1 MQKPTLCIKR
11 AHSRNMQEMNTPH
24 EHLLLLVSDLQLF
37 EDSQVSNG
45 QKQAL
50 ANAINMSFCFTSG
63 SDGRDT
69 RGGLFLFHAAKV
81 RLFSDTCKKNDKFV
95 EKICIYAKKAVSLH
109 PNL

>member
-69 RGGLFLFHAAKV
+69 RGRV
-81 RLFSDTCKKNDKFV
+81 ISISRCKGTTFF
-95 EKICIYAKKAVSLH
+95 
-109 PNL
+109 